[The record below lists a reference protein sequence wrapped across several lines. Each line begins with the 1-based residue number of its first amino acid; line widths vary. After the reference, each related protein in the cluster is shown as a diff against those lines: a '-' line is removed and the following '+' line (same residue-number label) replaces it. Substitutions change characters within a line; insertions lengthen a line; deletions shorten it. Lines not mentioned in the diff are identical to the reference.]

1 MYVLPVLVLRV
12 MMYNETNGDALVKS
26 EFPFIHKG
34 FAENK
39 QIASIAGL
47 EIYENMILMLYD
59 KKWHFCITVRSIH
72 VKVT

>member
-1 MYVLPVLVLRV
+1 MYVLSVLVLRV
-12 MMYNETNGDALVKS
+12 MLCNETNGDVLVKS

-47 EIYENMILMLYD
+47 ETYENMILMLYD
-59 KKWHFCITVRSIH
+59 KNGIFASL
-72 VKVT
+72 

>member
-1 MYVLPVLVLRV
+1 
-12 MMYNETNGDALVKS
+12 MYNETNGDVLVKS

-47 EIYENMILMLYD
+47 ETYENMTLMSYV
-59 KKWHFCITVRSIH
+59 KKWHFCITVMSIQ
-72 VKVT
+72 VNVT